1 LQNSVVRH
9 ADADDVAQLLAL
21 QLRLD
26 EQSEFMM
33 YEPGSAHRPLASF
46 GRPCPTPDR
55 RFTSSSPP
63 AVSCWV
69 GAPWRCRRTGVRARR
84 AASCSVLA
92 HNSTA
97 IKLYQRCG
105 FHIEGRRREALL
117 VNGRFVDELYAGLL
131 LDQDRPPDGP

>member
-1 LQNSVVRH
+1 
-9 ADADDVAQLLAL
+9 
-21 QLRLD
+21 
-26 EQSEFMM
+26 
-33 YEPGSAHRPLASF
+33 
-46 GRPCPTPDR
+46 
-55 RFTSSSPP
+55 
-63 AVSCWV
+63 
-69 GAPWRCRRTGVRARR
+69 
-84 AASCSVLA
+84 VLA